1 METTIDIEQRIKD
14 LREAQE
20 YTWDEIKSISDPD
33 MIYDL
38 QDRMQEKI
46 EEYKELL
53 SEYPNARGEEKTS
66 WITHKNDYI
75 QFIKEL
81 KELKE
86 IYKDEE

>member
-1 METTIDIEQRIKD
+1 MENVDKITELIE
-14 LREAQE
+14 
-20 YTWDEIKSISDPD
+20 
-33 MIYDL
+33 IYK
-38 QDRMQEKI
+38 EKI

-53 SEYPNARGEEKTS
+53 SEYPNAGGEEKTS

-86 IYKDEE
+86 IYKDEK